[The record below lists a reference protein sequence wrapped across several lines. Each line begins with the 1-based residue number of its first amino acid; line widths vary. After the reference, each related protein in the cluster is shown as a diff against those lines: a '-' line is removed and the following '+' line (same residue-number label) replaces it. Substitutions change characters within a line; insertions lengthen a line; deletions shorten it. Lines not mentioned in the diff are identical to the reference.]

1 MHCVS
6 LFSFLII
13 QRTKNLPPKPVNF
26 FQSFL
31 IEKSA
36 ELSYALLNL
45 KLEIVNALGFA
56 FHFARPPNPSPAKRD
71 EDRIPFELFQKTP
84 PIEIVNLKFMD
95 IFPPQKIK
103 ITEIAGKGLSVVATE
118 KIKAGEIIEICPI
131 IFLSDKDAN
140 YIKDTSDFLKFY
152 YLEQA
157 PINKS
162 CLMLGYGSLYNHSK
176 NPNADVDYNIKTLNR
191 YLIFEA
197 IKDIQTGEEIVYNYN
212 DYDER
217 VDFLNPEQLKF

>member
-1 MHCVS
+1 M
-6 LFSFLII
+6 
-13 QRTKNLPPKPVNF
+13 
-26 FQSFL
+26 
-31 IEKSA
+31 
-36 ELSYALLNL
+36 
-45 KLEIVNALGFA
+45 
-56 FHFARPPNPSPAKRD
+56 
-71 EDRIPFELFQKTP
+71 
-84 PIEIVNLKFMD
+84 
-95 IFPPQKIK
+95 
-103 ITEIAGKGLSVVATE
+103 ATE

-162 CLMLGYGSLYNHSK
+162 CLMLGYGSLYNHSE